1 MLPPAGMLKY
11 QALAV
16 HDTKNELTQTMVL
29 TLITRSPGCA

>member
-16 HDTKNELTQTMVL
+16 RELKDELTQTMVL
-29 TLITRSPGCA
+29 PLITRSPGCA